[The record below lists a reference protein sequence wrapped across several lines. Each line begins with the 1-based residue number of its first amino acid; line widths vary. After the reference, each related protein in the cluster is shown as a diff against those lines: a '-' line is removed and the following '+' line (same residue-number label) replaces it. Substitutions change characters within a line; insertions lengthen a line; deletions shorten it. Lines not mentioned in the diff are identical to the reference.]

1 MKKLLVTS
9 FIYLTLLFPA
19 LAQAIPFPG
28 PGGVAGAAI
37 VIGTPVALGTP
48 VFTGGTPSSVS
59 MVTTQNIVSGDL
71 VVIGTAVRSNILRTY
86 TGCTDGTNTYTQA
99 AGANGG
105 DASDTMN
112 IWYKENAAA
121 VSSGA
126 TITCTL
132 NAAVTGAS
140 NGAFLFANRVTGI
153 LTSSSLDQT
162 ATNNTTAPTATV
174 TSGTLSQS
182 NEIAFGITGTWGASA
197 TVSAEGASYTNSGFI
212 NGVAGGLNLAYRIVA
227 ATTAQTYAP
236 TWTGTS
242 TVSTSIA
249 TYKGF

>member
-1 MKKLLVTS
+1 MKKIITS
-9 FIYLTLLFPA
+9 FFLWLTLACPL
-19 LAQAIPFPG
+19 LAQSIPFPG
-28 PGGVAGAAI
+28 PGNRPVS
-37 VIGTPVALGTP
+37 VPIGNPVALGTP
-48 VFTGGTPSSVS
+48 VFTGGTPSSVA

-86 TGCTDGTNTYTQA
+86 TGCTDGTNTYVNATGA
-99 AGANGG
+99 AGG

-126 TITCTL
+126 TITCTF

-140 NGAFLFANRVTGI
+140 NGAFLFANRVIGI
-153 LTSSSLDQT
+153 ITASSLDQT
-162 ATNNTTAPTATV
+162 ATNNSTAPTATV
-174 TSGTLSQS
+174 TSGTLAQS
-182 NEIAFGITGTWGASA
+182 NEIAFGISGTWGTSA

-212 NGVAGGLNLAYRIVA
+212 NGTAGGLNLAYRIVA

-236 TWTGTS
+236 TWTGVAVT
-242 TVSTSIA
+242 STSIA
-249 TYKGF
+249 TFKGF